1 MVQASRRSQEAPR
14 GPKAPS
20 NIPSVCMPNH
30 DALSNS
36 GILGSWSLHFWTCPD
51 PAFRHMPIL
60 QHSACLQTC
69 QLLNI
74 LHACQLLNILHA
86 CQLFNI
92 VYACQLTTARSAAKF
107 RNLWS
112 SWDSAKKVNAL
123 PVPMLR
129 QVYVP
134 TYGDPETHV
143 WRSRKMRVL
152 HKTFSHVHSWAST
165 SSQPSYGDPKALVW
179 RSRWAPGP
187 PTNIENPMKSIVFS
201 RFFQNLGPSPQ
212 KPPRRP

>member
-1 MVQASRRSQEAPR
+1 MGPSWAILGQPR
-14 GPKAPS
+14 VPVFACQTTTPFS
-20 NIPSVCMPNH
+20 H
-30 DALSNS
+30 S
-36 GILGSWSLHFWTCPD
+36 GIRDSWSLHFWTYPD

-74 LHACQLLNILHA
+74 LHACQLLNML
-86 CQLFNI
+86 
-92 VYACQLTTARSAAKF
+92 YACQLTTARSAAKF
-107 RNLWS
+107 RNCGVPGILP
-112 SWDSAKKVNAL
+112 KKVNAL

-187 PTNIENPMKSIVFS
+187 PKNIERTMKSVVFS
-201 RFFQNLGPSPQ
+201 RFFQ
-212 KPPRRP
+212 